1 MNSLF
6 LMVLA
11 VRVEFIDLIWIIII
25 LIRSRYDKLPS
36 VQI

>member
-1 MNSLF
+1 MNSL